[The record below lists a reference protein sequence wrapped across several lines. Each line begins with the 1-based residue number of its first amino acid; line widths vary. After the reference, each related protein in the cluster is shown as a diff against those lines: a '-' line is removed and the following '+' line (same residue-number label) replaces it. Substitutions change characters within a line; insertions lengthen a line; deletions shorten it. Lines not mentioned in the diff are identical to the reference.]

1 MHAPCP
7 RAVVDEHVDHKNDLT
22 CIMNLQPWTNC
33 VGKWQK
39 HELVTVIPIKQ
50 VPSPQIPLAMLKNS
64 RTQTCGR
71 SKCFVNIAQ
80 GLEGQNSYKMK
91 FLILVTKVVGFSNK
105 PMSVGTTRL
114 SAWTFEVNVSAF
126 KQ

>member
-50 VPSPQIPLAMLKNS
+50 VPSPQIPLAMLKIVE
-64 RTQTCGR
+64 RKLAVDQ
-71 SKCFVNIAQ
+71 
-80 GLEGQNSYKMK
+80 
-91 FLILVTKVVGFSNK
+91 
-105 PMSVGTTRL
+105 SVL
-114 SAWTFEVNVSAF
+114 STLHRG
-126 KQ
+126 